1 VTRTALLIG
10 ITTLVWSG
18 CGVVGSPI
26 APENVGVA
34 PIIERQKQREAAAAG
49 LSGQVPS
56 SPAQTMGTEFG
67 AGGAV
72 EPTEEDLPVPPVQ
85 SVGTGVGMR

>member
-1 VTRTALLIG
+1 VTRAVLLIG
-10 ITTLVWSG
+10 FITLVWSG

-34 PIIERQKQREAAAAG
+34 PILERQKQREAAAAG
-49 LSGQVPS
+49 LSGEVPS
-56 SPAQTMGTEFG
+56 SPDQTMGTEFG

-72 EPTEEDLPVPPVQ
+72 EPAEDLPVPPTQ

>member
-1 VTRTALLIG
+1 MTRAGLLVVL
-10 ITTLVWSG
+10 TTLVWAG
-18 CGVVGSPI
+18 CGVVGSPV

-49 LSGQVPS
+49 RSGGVPS
-56 SPAQTMGTEFG
+56 SPAQTMGTESG
-67 AGGAV
+67 VGGAV
-72 EPTEEDLPVPPVQ
+72 EPAEDLPVPPVQ